1 MQKNIRMQEIS
12 IYLKQFSERLKNTFP
27 IRTSM
32 GKTILF
38 RAVVEVLGRP
48 QEHVESTLKQYL
60 DNLKKDAR
68 YKVMQVDIAKLKK
81 QDDQELWMTFAE
93 VEVKTEKL
101 DHLTS
106 FSFDYMPSL
115 IEILEPAELALKDAE
130 VSSFLNDLQAKLHQV
145 DMVAKQLRLEND
157 FLKKNTRNLL
167 RNYLTILLR
176 KGGGMTSTQLST
188 LTGVEQDKLEDYLD
202 SLIDQGQVDLKK
214 GVYFMKEKAIAKES

>member
-1 MQKNIRMQEIS
+1 
-12 IYLKQFSERLKNTFP
+12 
-27 IRTSM
+27 
-32 GKTILF
+32 
-38 RAVVEVLGRP
+38 
-48 QEHVESTLKQYL
+48 
-60 DNLKKDAR
+60 
-68 YKVMQVDIAKLKK
+68 MQVDIAKLKK

>member
-214 GVYFMKEKAIAKES
+214 GV

>member
-130 VSSFLNDLQAKLHQV
+130 VSSFLNDLQAKLHEV

>member
-1 MQKNIRMQEIS
+1 
-12 IYLKQFSERLKNTFP
+12 
-27 IRTSM
+27 M